1 MSLGNW
7 DPTPAQGQQPFKA
20 DAERLQRFIALSQN
34 DLLADL
40 SKQLSSDEQ
49 QTQANLM
56 QLDQKAW
63 AVLAQALNDDDI
75 EQLMRFFT
83 MAETLPGWEAGA
95 NSPVI
100 WLGKELKKRGTGINR
115 DLTIWIKA
123 NSDNRYIPHGALL

>member
-34 DLLADL
+34 DLLTDL

-63 AVLAQALNDDDI
+63 AVLAQPLNDDDI